1 MFSLKHTKPW
11 SEIEKCLFKNWE
23 KNENC
28 IYNFCGRKD
37 WKDSL
42 ILLYSQGSTMTT
54 HPIAKLQVFQGRP
67 SMVEHLRLPRKET
80 PTYENIKSLTFGTDQ
95 YHGTI
100 LTAQTILKHSAFKA
114 FNKEIEKLLKKSV
127 WLTIIYYL
135 NENLILWHSYNL
147 KFSDFHCKFSF
158 FFSPWRLKRIIIA

>member
-1 MFSLKHTKPW
+1 MFSLNQAMKWDRKVSVYLR
-11 SEIEKCLFKNWE
+11 SEKK
-23 KNENC
+23 KENC

-42 ILLYSQGSTMTT
+42 ILLYSEGSTMTT

-100 LTAQTILKHSAFKA
+100 LMAQTILKHSAFKT

-147 KFSDFHCKFSF
+147 SF
-158 FFSPWRLKRIIIA
+158 QIFTVNFLFFQSLKVKKKIIIA